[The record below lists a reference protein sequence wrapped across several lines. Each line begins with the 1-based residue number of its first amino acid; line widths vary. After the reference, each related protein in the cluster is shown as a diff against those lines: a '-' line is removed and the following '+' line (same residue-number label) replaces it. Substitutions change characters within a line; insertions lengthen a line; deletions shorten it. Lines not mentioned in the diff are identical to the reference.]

1 MMMMMM
7 IWQTPFI
14 HPTVLLA
21 CFIYYCFSHKS
32 SSCCFCSKGVPISTS
47 WGMRS
52 LSCAW
57 QILDPPFSL
66 HLDLAS
72 QPRFFQTIRSNYNT
86 SSFPCICALSQQFPH
101 KPCHAVDR
109 CQAGKSIARFVGCSF
124 GTCGLVNSRAS
135 YRSFACSLH
144 QLQLRNMQVHSTAI
158 RSISVSAAGN
168 FPVRPHALVVLPS
181 SARSK

>member
-1 MMMMMM
+1 MMM
-7 IWQTPFI
+7 IWQKPFNPSYVI
-14 HPTVLLA
+14 ASLFHLLLFFTQKLFVLFLFRGCA
-21 CFIYYCFSHKS
+21 DRQPR
-32 SSCCFCSKGVPISTS
+32 GVCV
-47 WGMRS
+47 RC
-52 LSCAW
+52 LCAW
-57 QILDPPFSL
+57 RIPDPPFSL

-144 QLQLRNMQVHSTAI
+144 QLDMQVHSTAI